1 MDFQNR
7 VGHKHGSGG
16 PASSQDVLAERQERL
31 RKLALETV
39 DLSKDPYFM
48 KNHLGQVEC
57 RLCLTVHPN
66 EANYLGHTQGRKHQT
81 NLTRRLQKEKLES
94 RSLLPEPSLVKAGK
108 KTGMSVPQVKIGRPA
123 FKLTKIKD
131 SDDKFGVCIE
141 VEYPEINDRDKVRY
155 RIMSTFEQKVE
166 AQDSRYQF
174 LVLAVHPYET
184 IAFKIPNMQVDRKSV
199 EEDWNPNSK
208 LYRLQLTF
216 KPEWDQATLP
226 ALPQRPGSFLNVGVH
241 W

>member
-1 MDFQNR
+1 M
-7 VGHKHGSGG
+7 
-16 PASSQDVLAERQERL
+16 AERQERL

-66 EANYLGHTQGRKHQT
+66 EANYLSHTQGRKHQT

-94 RSLLPEPSLVKAGK
+94 KNLLPEPALVKVGK
-108 KTGMSVPQVKIGRPA
+108 HPGAIAPQVKIGRPA
-123 FKLTKIKD
+123 FTITKVKG
-131 SDDKFGVCIE
+131 SDEQYGVYIE
-141 VEYPEINDRDKVRY
+141 VEYPEINEKDRVRH

-166 AQDSRYQF
+166 PQDNRYQY
-174 LVLAVHPYET
+174 LVLAAHPYET
-184 IAFKIPNMQVDRKSV
+184 IAIKIPNMQIDSKQLA
-199 EEDWNPNSK
+199 EDWNKETK
-208 LYRLQLTF
+208 LYRLQLSF
-216 KPEWDQATLP
+216 KNEWEQKPLP
-226 ALPQRPGSFLNVGVH
+226 SLPQRPSSFLNVGVH